1 MPTRSCFDADGQP
14 PVYEIEWPEPAEVAA
29 LCCNDYKPRIGETSY
44 RCIIRD
50 GWNVLLQPIGDYQPT
65 RGDRDCYSL
74 CSVVPPASSLPPRP
88 CTMQAR
94 KRWPSAARGS
104 CYNTHT
110 TRATQLHHARDPRR
124 IAGTPPRRAGPS
136 ANCKRVSTHGA

>member
-50 GWNVLLQPIGDYQPT
+50 GWDVLLQPIGDYQPT
-65 RGDRDCYSL
+65 RGERECGANPGGVEGLRPADGKALLGLDGHQDPGGVARVLGAPVPAGGQAGAGEAGAPDL
-74 CSVVPPASSLPPRP
+74 PALSVDVRLASDIPV
-88 CTMQAR
+88 
-94 KRWPSAARGS
+94 
-104 CYNTHT
+104 
-110 TRATQLHHARDPRR
+110 
-124 IAGTPPRRAGPS
+124 AGR
-136 ANCKRVSTHGA
+136 